1 MMETIANITTV
12 RNLLDEYDLKA
23 KKKYGQNFLVD
34 EETVRKIV
42 DEVEEDSFVLE
53 IGPGLGA
60 LTQKLVRKAHRVIAY
75 EIDSDLVR
83 VLNDIF
89 REEENLDVRNK
100 DITEVD
106 LGEIIRQE
114 SDGRR
119 CTVVSNLPYYIT
131 TDILNQVFC
140 SSDDVEKVIVMMQK
154 EVAMRFVNRTDSK
167 DYNVINVLADLYS
180 DYELVCR
187 VGKHCFYPVPGVDSA
202 VLKFELKNDRVD
214 MALVEFIRDC
224 FSNRRK
230 LLLSVLKQKGYG
242 VDAETFEKIGLSEKA
257 RVEDLSGPDFVRL
270 FEVTR

>member
-1 MMETIANITTV
+1 METIANITTV
-12 RNLLDEYDLKA
+12 RKLLDEYDLKA

-34 EETVRKIV
+34 EETVKKIV
-42 DEVEEDSFVLE
+42 DEVDDDSFVLE

-60 LTQKLVRKAHRVIAY
+60 LTQKLVKAHRVIAY

-83 VLNDIF
+83 VLNEIF
-89 REEENLDVRNK
+89 KEDENLDVRNQ

-106 LGEIIRQE
+106 LGEVIRQE
-114 SDGRR
+114 SDGRK

-154 EVAMRFVNRTDSK
+154 EVAMRFVNRTDRK

-180 DYELVCR
+180 DYEPVCR

-242 VDAETFEKIGLSEKA
+242 VDAETFGNIGLSDRV
-257 RVEDLSGPDFVRL
+257 RVEDLSVSDFVRL
-270 FEVTR
+270 YEVTR